1 MHFRGFLTTLTVA
14 SVVALLPPQPV
25 GAQTLATYDTFTSE
39 EMDGDRWTGAEHVIR
54 YGSPPTGWSNQ
65 IERQWTH
72 HPEFSVVNSRV
83 DRRVVGGALR
93 LLLSSRGGTHDNTMA
108 PGHGRLGVSAK
119 PADEVTRIQ
128 ARVTVNAADAQPCRA
143 AGESRVRAQLYLDI
157 ARDSELATRLMF
169 VTLSLERSSF
179 GGNRIIAVLSRCLDA
194 ADCFAVED
202 LDWVVFTRSWTLGS
216 AHTLTVTHQPAND
229 RVVFAVAGGG
239 VPAESRALRYPAP
252 TELPVQQAALR
263 VETSPANCPAD
274 GGSPSERVEAMM
286 DARFDNVRLNAAA
299 VP

>member
-1 MHFRGFLTTLTVA
+1 MHFRGFLATLAVA
-14 SVVALLPPQPV
+14 SALALLPPRPAA
-25 GAQTLATYDTFTSE
+25 AQTLTTYDTFNSE
-39 EMDGDRWTGAEHVIR
+39 QMDGDRWTGTEHVIR
-54 YGSPPTGWSNQ
+54 YGSPSAGWSNQ

-72 HPEFSVVNSRV
+72 HPEFSVVNTRV
-83 DRRVVGGALR
+83 DRRAAGGQLR
-93 LLLSSRGGTHDNTMA
+93 LLLGTRGGTHDNTMA
-108 PGHGRLGVSAK
+108 PGHGRLDVSAK

-128 ARVTVNAADAQPCRA
+128 ARVTINTADVQPCRA
-143 AGESRVRAQLYLDI
+143 AGESRVRAQLYLDV

-216 AHTLTVTHQPAND
+216 AHTLTVTHQPANE
-229 RVVFAVAGGG
+229 RVVFAVSGGG
-239 VPAESRALRYPAP
+239 IPTESRPLSYPAP
-252 TELPVQQAALR
+252 TALPVQQVALR

-274 GGSPSERVEAMM
+274 DGSPSERVEAMM